1 MTDHS
6 RPPRL
11 QRPAFDETHLERV
24 RRRRAQ
30 YDQSPSGPPRQLLC
44 GALLAVVL
52 FAFWESFALSVATQ
66 RNLAVQI
73 LGRAVPSLTEVDLLL
88 ALHGQE
94 MQQQARASPNGFV
107 GLQNF
112 PVQVSVP
119 ATKVREQTFS
129 AIRALLVQK
138 AAEGIYEHGATA
150 FSQPGAAGANATG
163 TLFST
168 RWIVHEAFNLLN
180 TRQHQRAAVFSLG
193 LASLAAT
200 LAILFA
206 IQADAF
212 GRLVGLAAIMLGSAI
227 VAGMLT
233 AVAWVVVHSFATGSS
248 NSLMAAGWTMIAD
261 AIRTM
266 ALVNGVSVLTSIGLL
281 IVGRSLFILARTPA
295 PPEPAS
301 EPVGPQPRI
310 ERRPSRYE

>member
-11 QRPAFDETHLERV
+11 QRPALDETYFERA
-24 RRRRAQ
+24 RRRRAE
-30 YDQSPSGPPRQLLC
+30 YDQSASAPLRQLLC
-44 GALLAVVL
+44 GALLAVAL

-66 RNLAVQI
+66 RNLAVRI
-73 LGRAVPSLTEVDLLL
+73 LARAVPALTEVDLLL

-94 MQQQARASPNGFV
+94 TQQKAQSSPNGVV

-112 PVQVSVP
+112 PVQVSLP
-119 ATKVREQTFS
+119 ATEVRGQTPG
-129 AIRALLVQK
+129 AIRALFVQT
-138 AAEGIYEHGATA
+138 AAEDIYERGTRA
-150 FSQPGAAGANATG
+150 FFRPDAAGTNATG

-180 TRQHQRAAVFSLG
+180 TRQHQRAIVFSLG
-193 LASLAAT
+193 LALLAAA
-200 LAILFA
+200 LAIIFA
-206 IQADAF
+206 LQIDAP

-227 VAGMLT
+227 AAGILT
-233 AVAWVVVHSFATGSS
+233 AVVWTVVRSYASGAN
-248 NSLMAAGWTMIAD
+248 NSLMVAGWTMIAD

-281 IVGRSLFILARTPA
+281 IVGKSLVILART
-295 PPEPAS
+295 S
-301 EPVGPQPRI
+301 EPPKSSAELVGPQPRI